1 VGRLIPAGTGAFMN
15 KMRTI
20 AADRDRE
27 IAELSQAE
35 EPVALPPADEGEE
48 AVEPAE

>member
-1 VGRLIPAGTGAFMN
+1 MGRLIPAGTGAFMN
-15 KMRTI
+15 KMRSI

-35 EPVALPPADEGEE
+35 EAALPPPAEESEE
-48 AVEPAE
+48 AAEPAE